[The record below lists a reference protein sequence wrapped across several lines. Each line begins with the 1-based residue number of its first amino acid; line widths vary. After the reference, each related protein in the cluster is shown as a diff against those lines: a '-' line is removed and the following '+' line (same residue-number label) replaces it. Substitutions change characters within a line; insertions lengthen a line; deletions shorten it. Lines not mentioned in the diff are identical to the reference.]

1 MGKKS
6 KRSRKSSSSQ
16 DNSIVS
22 DSDISNNQ
30 NTSTTAD
37 EDESHT
43 RKAPAL
49 RPVVEQTIETADNL
63 QCEDPYEDVYEDDDD
78 ESYEDVYESSG
89 DEDDEYMEAMATG
102 DDNNLT
108 TAAATASSP
117 NKQQQKPPKTIPTIN
132 MDHDTA
138 QPAQIKSYNPFVSNN
153 TSNTPLEMDE
163 TAYKMHHALTPEWPS
178 LTLDI
183 IPDKHLGDHRTRFPH
198 TVTMVVGSQA
208 DDGSKN
214 KVNVLRMSDLCRIP
228 GSGNGKKEKSEKE
241 LDDEMLGEEW
251 KHDDDDD
258 DSNDDSDSD
267 AEEEEEELD
276 PILEHYSFPHACGGI
291 NRIRV
296 CPHNSDIVGVWSDS
310 GVVSL
315 YDIGGALDILDRSS
329 ASSSFIGGGNKND
342 AMKQQ
347 QSQVV
352 RKMRKDPFFVY
363 SGHSTEGYA
372 IDWSRVT
379 PGRLATADCDGN
391 IHIWNATHPVTQ
403 TDIVA
408 KYNTT
413 GKKGSHNNSSSPWG
427 NSSFSI
433 QPTYSAH
440 GDNLD
445 NPSVEDLQWSPTE
458 ATVLASAE
466 CGGYVRIYDVRC
478 PGKAMISNK
487 VHASGAD
494 VNVISWN
501 RLVGNL
507 LASGGDDGSFS
518 VWDLR
523 NFQTPDPSVAPK
535 PLARFQS
542 HRTPITSL
550 QWHPT
555 DESMIAV
562 SDDNGTYIYDLS
574 IEEDEPNDNANG
586 EEGGGGGGVE
596 GEIPPQLLFV
606 HSGSEM
612 TKEVHWHPQIPSCVA
627 TTSLS
632 GFSVFIPSN
641 L

>member
-6 KRSRKSSSSQ
+6 KRSRGKSSSGGNE
-16 DNSIVS
+16 DNDNVVS
-22 DSDISNNQ
+22 DSDVSNAAAA
-30 NTSTTAD
+30 T
-37 EDESHT
+37 DESGAQ

-49 RPVVEQTIETADNL
+49 RSVPEQTVETADNL
-63 QCEDPYEDVYEDDDD
+63 QCEDPYEDVYEEEDDD
-78 ESYEDVYESSG
+78 EYEDVYESSG
-89 DEDDEYMEAMATG
+89 DEDDDYMEAMATG
-102 DDNNLT
+102 DVEG
-108 TAAATASSP
+108 ASSAAKKKSP
-117 NKQQQKPPKTIPTIN
+117 ASIPTIN
-132 MDHDTA
+132 MDDGA
-138 QPAQIKSYNPFVSNN
+138 NPPSQIKSWNPFEGN
-153 TSNTPLEMDE
+153 TSGSPLEMDE

-183 IPDKHLGDHRTRFPH
+183 VPDKHLGDHRTRFPH

-208 DDGSKN
+208 DIPSKN
-214 KVNVLRMSDLCRIP
+214 KVNVLRMSDLSRIP
-228 GSGNGKKEKSEKE
+228 GSGKEKTEKE
-241 LDDEMLGEEW
+241 LDDEMLGDEW
-251 KHDDDDD
+251 KHENEDNESDGEDDA
-258 DSNDDSDSD
+258 SESE
-267 AEEEEEELD
+267 EEEEEELD
-276 PILEHYSFPHACGGI
+276 PVLENYSFQHSCGGI

-296 CPHNSDIVGVWSDS
+296 CPHNSDIVAVWSDS

-315 YDIGGALDILDRSS
+315 YDIGGALDVLDRSS
-329 ASSSFIGGGNKND
+329 LGAKKD
-342 AMKQQ
+342 DKQQ
-347 QSQVV
+347 LPV

-363 SGHSTEGYA
+363 SGHSAEGYA
-372 IDWSRVT
+372 MDWSRVT

-391 IHIWNATHPVTQ
+391 IHIWNATHPVTPD
-403 TDIVA
+403 DIAA
-408 KYNTT
+408 KYGGN
-413 GKKGSHNNSSSPWG
+413 KKSHASSPWG
-427 NSSFSI
+427 NSSFTVE
-433 QPTYSAH
+433 PTYSAH

-466 CGGYVRIYDVRC
+466 CGGYVRIYDIRC

-501 RLVGNL
+501 GLVGNL

-523 NFQTPDPSVAPK
+523 NFKTPDPSIAPK

-550 QWHPT
+550 EWHPT

-562 SDDNGTYIYDLS
+562 SDDHGTYIYDLS
-574 IEEDEPNDNANG
+574 IEEDDPDHGNKEAGD
-586 EEGGGGGGVE
+586 EGRVE

-606 HSGSEM
+606 HSGSQM

>member
-6 KRSRKSSSSQ
+6 KRSRQ
-16 DNSIVS
+16 GNSEEGNVVS
-22 DSDISNNQ
+22 DSDASHRIAA
-30 NTSTTAD
+30 TAAAAAGEEE
-37 EDESHT
+37 EDVDGAA
-43 RKAPAL
+43 RRAPAL
-49 RPVVEQTIETADNL
+49 RPAPVETPDEL
-63 QCEDPYEDVYEDDDD
+63 RCEDPHEDIFEEEDDDG
-78 ESYEDVYESSG
+78 SYEDVYESSG
-89 DEDDEYMEAMATG
+89 DEDEDYMEAMAAG
-102 DDNNLT
+102 DDDGIAN
-108 TAAATASSP
+108 AAAVASKKGGK
-117 NKQQQKPPKTIPTIN
+117 NIPAISAN
-132 MDHDTA
+132 DGA
-138 QPAQIKSYNPFVSNN
+138 NPAATVKSWNPFLGN
-153 TSNTPLEMDE
+153 TTGAPLEMDE

-183 IPDKHLGDHRTRFPH
+183 VPDRHLGNHRTRFPH
-198 TVTMVVGSQA
+198 VVTMVVGSQA
-208 DDGSKN
+208 DDEGRN
-214 KVNVLRMSDLCRIP
+214 KISVLRMSDLARIP
-228 GSGNGKKEKSEKE
+228 GSGREKTEKE
-241 LDDEMLGEEW
+241 LDDEMLGEEL
-251 KHDDDDD
+251 KRHEDE
-258 DSNDDSDSD
+258 SDGEDESSD
-267 AEEEEEELD
+267 EEDEEEDLD
-276 PILEHYSFPHACGGI
+276 PVLEHYSFPHAGGV
-291 NRIRV
+291 NRVRV
-296 CPHNSDIVGVWSDS
+296 CPHNSDIVGAWSDS

-315 YDIGGALDILDRSS
+315 YDVGGALDLLDRSS
-329 ASSSFIGGGNKND
+329 LGSGG
-342 AMKQQ
+342 ARAQQ
-347 QSQVV
+347 QQQKQLAV

-372 IDWSRVT
+372 IDWSRHT

-391 IHIWNATHPVTQ
+391 IHIWNATHPVIS

-408 KYNTT
+408 KY
-413 GKKGSHNNSSSPWG
+413 KKNSPWG
-427 NSSFSI
+427 NSSFDVK
-433 QPTYSAH
+433 PTYSAH

-523 NFQTPDPSVAPK
+523 SFQTPDPSISPK

-550 QWHPT
+550 EWHPT

-562 SDDNGTYIYDLS
+562 SDDHGTYVYDLS
-574 IEEDEPNDNANG
+574 IEEDDPESARGNA
-586 EEGGGGGGVE
+586 EDEDMEGRIE

>member
-6 KRSRKSSSSQ
+6 KRSHKSGS
-16 DNSIVS
+16 NSHDENIVS
-22 DSDISNNQ
+22 DSDISNPDVGAAAA
-30 NTSTTAD
+30 AD
-37 EDESHT
+37 AA
-43 RKAPAL
+43 RKPPAL
-49 RPVVEQTIETADNL
+49 RSVAEQAVETADNL
-63 QCEDPYEDVYEDDDD
+63 RCEDPYEDVYEDGDD

-89 DEDDEYMEAMATG
+89 DEEDEEYTEAMATG
-102 DDNNLT
+102 DEK
-108 TAAATASSP
+108 AIAKKKQPKSS
-117 NKQQQKPPKTIPTIN
+117 IPVVD
-132 MDHDTA
+132 MDDSN
-138 QPAQIKSYNPFVSNN
+138 QPSQVKSYNPFLASN
-153 TSNTPLEMDE
+153 TSNSPLEMDE
-163 TAYKMHHALTPEWPS
+163 TAYKMHHALAPEWPS

-183 IPDKHLGDHRTRFPH
+183 VPDRHLGDHRTRFPH

-208 DDGSKN
+208 DGRGKN
-214 KVNVLRMSDLCRIP
+214 KLSVLRMSDLSRIP
-228 GSGNGKKEKSEKE
+228 GSGREKTEKE
-241 LDDEMLGEEW
+241 LDDEMLGDEW
-251 KHDDDDD
+251 KHEDDDDAE
-258 DSNDDSDSD
+258 SAMSSD
-267 AEEEEEELD
+267 EEEEDVEELD
-276 PILEHYSFPHACGGI
+276 PVLEHYSFPHSCGGI
-291 NRIRV
+291 NRVRV
-296 CPHNSDIVGVWSDS
+296 CPHNSDIVGVWSES

-315 YDIGGALDILDRSS
+315 YDIGGALDVLDRS
-329 ASSSFIGGGNKND
+329 ALGGANSGKND
-342 AMKQQ
+342 DAKKQQ
-347 QSQVV
+347 QQTV

-372 IDWSRVT
+372 IDWSRVA

-391 IHIWNATHPVTQ
+391 IHIWDATHPITND
-403 TDIVA
+403 DIVA
-408 KYNTT
+408 KY
-413 GKKGSHNNSSSPWG
+413 GKKNSSASPWG
-427 NSSFSI
+427 NSSFDI
-433 QPTYSAH
+433 KPTYSAH
-440 GDNLD
+440 GSNLD

-487 VHASGAD
+487 VNESGAD

-501 RLVGNL
+501 GLVGNL

-523 NFQTPDPSVAPK
+523 NFQTPDPSTPPK

-542 HRTPITSL
+542 HRAPITSL
-550 QWHPT
+550 EWHPT
-555 DESMIAV
+555 DESMIVV
-562 SDDNGTYIYDLS
+562 SDDHGTYIYDLS
-574 IEEDEPNDNANG
+574 IEEDGPELFL
-586 EEGGGGGGVE
+586 GGVE

-627 TTSLS
+627 TTSMS

>member
-6 KRSRKSSSSQ
+6 KRSRKSGE
-16 DNSIVS
+16 DNIVVS
-22 DSDISNNQ
+22 DSDTSNHAPPAA
-30 NTSTTAD
+30 AD
-37 EDESHT
+37 NEEA

-49 RPVVEQTIETADNL
+49 RSVAEQTAAAEETADNL
-63 QCEDPYEDVYEDDDD
+63 QCEDPYEDVYEEEDDDD
-78 ESYEDVYESSG
+78 ASYEDVYESSG
-89 DEDDEYMEAMATG
+89 DEDDEYMEAMVTG
-102 DDNNLT
+102 DDEGAAET
-108 TAAATASSP
+108 AKKPSSKSSPATAAKSKNVPS
-117 NKQQQKPPKTIPTIN
+117 IN
-132 MDHDTA
+132 MDDGSN
-138 QPAQIKSYNPFVSNN
+138 PPSEVKSWNPFMGQ
-153 TSNTPLEMDE
+153 TSGTPLEMDE

-198 TVTMVVGSQA
+198 TVTMIVGSQA
-208 DDGSKN
+208 DDPSKN
-214 KVNVLRMSDLCRIP
+214 KVNVLRMSDLSRIP
-228 GSGNGKKEKSEKE
+228 GSKKEKTEKE

-251 KHDDDDD
+251 KNDDGDDNEDD
-258 DSNDDSDSD
+258 DSSSD
-267 AEEEEEELD
+267 EEEDVEDMD
-276 PILEHYSFPHACGGI
+276 PILEHYSFPHSCGGI

-296 CPHNSDIVGVWSDS
+296 CPHNSDIAGVWSDS

-315 YDIGGALDILDRSS
+315 YDIGGALDVLDRSS
-329 ASSSFIGGGNKND
+329 LGSGKKDD
-342 AMKQQ
+342 AMKQSQ
-347 QSQVV
+347 QQV

-372 IDWSRVT
+372 LDWSNVT

-391 IHIWNATHPVTQ
+391 IHIWNAAHPVSHN
-403 TDIVA
+403 DIVA
-408 KYNTT
+408 KYGGN
-413 GKKGSHNNSSSPWG
+413 KKSHTCLSSPWG
-427 NSSFSI
+427 NSSFNI

-466 CGGYVRIYDVRC
+466 CGGYVRVYDVRC
-478 PGKAMISNK
+478 PNKAMISNK
-487 VHASGAD
+487 IHASGAD

-501 RLVGNL
+501 KLVGNL
-507 LASGGDDGSFS
+507 LATGGDDGSFS

-523 NFQTPDPSVAPK
+523 NFQSADPSTPPK

-542 HRTPITSL
+542 HRAPITSL
-550 QWHPT
+550 EWHPT

-562 SDDNGTYIYDLS
+562 SDDHGTYIYDLS
-574 IEEDEPNDNANG
+574 IEEDDPDHAKNNGNDEAGG
-586 EEGGGGGGVE
+586 EGGVE